1 VRTLKRKN
9 SYTLIVIFTAITIV
23 SMLNISFAAENTSTQ
38 TETQTVSTASAT
50 GSGWFFCRGHRDG
63 FSFSVMKGNSKP
75 DGWNYA
81 PAGYFSYQAKLPTVD
96 IIGQANSMRIW
107 RFKVDPIEGGMKAI
121 VVGIAQVKIGQ
132 DVRNNWLFRIS
143 VRTMDNGEN
152 GFMIQLWR
160 PIGADKTG
168 GWSFGDFNP
177 NRPATLKLNDA
188 PFYQAQGI
196 LAGGTI
202 KIEPTM

>member
-1 VRTLKRKN
+1 MKNLKCKI
-9 SYTLIVIFTAITIV
+9 SYALIVLFTAITIF
-23 SMLNISFAAENTSTQ
+23 SMVNSSFAAENALVQ
-38 TETQTVSTASAT
+38 TGSQTVSTASAT
-50 GSGWFFCRGHRDG
+50 GSGWFFCRGHKDS

-75 DGWNYA
+75 DAWNYG
-81 PAGYFSYQAKLPTVD
+81 PIGFVNYQAKFPTVD
-96 IIGQANSMRIW
+96 TIGQANSMRIL
-107 RFKVDPIEGGMKAI
+107 RFRVDPIDGGTKAL

-132 DVRNNWLFRIS
+132 DVRNNWWFRITARS
-143 VRTMDNGEN
+143 MDNGQN

-196 LAGGTI
+196 LAGGTLNI
-202 KIEPTM
+202 KP